1 MAVQKGAGLDAAE
14 AALYRSRPV
23 FVVGCPRSGTTLVRQ
38 MLDAHP
44 NISCGPETL
53 FLRHVADL
61 ERENLHVGEFLVT
74 DEEWHGQLRDLFLW
88 LHVQRAAQL
97 GKTRWVDKSPGY
109 AMIPNFLDSLFPD
122 CQIVHVIRD
131 PRDVLDSWRRRW
143 GFRRAVRGVQ
153 SWAHHVRRARKF
165 GAAHPDR
172 YFEIRYEE
180 MVRSPEPVIRE
191 LIEWMDEPWDDRVLQ
206 FKQLPTMGRRP
217 GDERTTPADR
227 SPGADERPSNRAGVA
242 ATKTPPT
249 DAPLDAK
256 VFSSSVGAG
265 RWQPPNLALAVL
277 LRFSCG
283 PLVRELGYR

>member
-1 MAVQKGAGLDAAE
+1 MRPRPPCTALGRCSSWDVRAREPPWCARCSTPIRTSAVVPRRFSCAT
-14 AALYRSRPV
+14 SRTWNAKTFTWASSSSPT
-23 FVVGCPRSGTTLVRQ
+23 RSGTANCATS
-38 MLDAHP
+38 
-44 NISCGPETL
+44 SCGCTSSVP
-53 FLRHVADL
+53 RSSG
-61 ERENLHVGEFLVT
+61 R
-74 DEEWHGQLRDLFLW
+74 
-88 LHVQRAAQL
+88 RA
-97 GKTRWVDKSPGY
+97 RVDKSPGY

-131 PRDVLDSWRRRW
+131 PHDVLDSWRRRW
-143 GFRRAVRGVQ
+143 GFRRAVRGVEA
-153 SWAHHVRRARKF
+153 WAHHVRRARKF

-180 MVRSPEPVIRE
+180 MVRSPERIIRE

-206 FKQLPTMGRRP
+206 FKQLPPMGRRP
-217 GDERTTPADR
+217 EEERTKPADR

-249 DAPLDAK
+249 EAPLDAK